1 LSFNLELEISPNRI
15 RYRIKGKSWDNQTRI
30 ATSHLW
36 ELLIWLLKMTVDIL
50 QIKNLSCGYGKTPTL
65 ENINFEVATGEWLS
79 IIGANGCGKSTLLK
93 TICGLLLPQNGS
105 ILLNGKNILHSP
117 AISRYMAFLPQQPI
131 SPEGLTVYQM
141 VCLGR
146 NPHQTWWQ
154 WQIDRQG
161 KESVERALELCQL
174 TQYRDRTV
182 DKLSGG
188 ERQRIF
194 IALALAQDPQII
206 LLDEPTTFLDIRYQ
220 LELLELLKDLNRNQ
234 GLTIVMVLHDMNLA
248 ARYSDRIAMMEKG
261 ALLCIG
267 KTDEVITTTNIERA
281 FSVKAKVSNGDL
293 GIQVY
298 PYASL

>member
-1 LSFNLELEISPNRI
+1 M
-15 RYRIKGKSWDNQTRI
+15 KGKSWDNQTHI

-93 TICGLLLPQNGS
+93 TICGLLLPQND
-105 ILLNGKNILHSP
+105 
-117 AISRYMAFLPQQPI
+117 
-131 SPEGLTVYQM
+131 
-141 VCLGR
+141 
-146 NPHQTWWQ
+146 PHQTWWQ

-281 FSVKAKVSNGDL
+281 FSVKAKVLNGDL

>member
-1 LSFNLELEISPNRI
+1 M
-15 RYRIKGKSWDNQTRI
+15 KGKSWDNQTHI

-141 VCLGR
+141 VCLGETSS
-146 NPHQTWWQ
+146 NMVAMA
-154 WQIDRQG
+154 DRSTG
-161 KESVERALELCQL
+161 KRICRESLRAL
-174 TQYRDRTV
+174 
-182 DKLSGG
+182 S
-188 ERQRIF
+188 
-194 IALALAQDPQII
+194 A
-206 LLDEPTTFLDIRYQ
+206 
-220 LELLELLKDLNRNQ
+220 
-234 GLTIVMVLHDMNLA
+234 
-248 ARYSDRIAMMEKG
+248 YSIPRSHCG
-261 ALLCIG
+261 QTLWW
-267 KTDEVITTTNIERA
+267 
-281 FSVKAKVSNGDL
+281 
-293 GIQVY
+293 
-298 PYASL
+298 

>member
-1 LSFNLELEISPNRI
+1 
-15 RYRIKGKSWDNQTRI
+15 
-30 ATSHLW
+30 
-36 ELLIWLLKMTVDIL
+36 MTADIL
-50 QIKNLSCGYGKTPTL
+50 QIKNLSCGYGNTPTL
-65 ENINFEVATGEWLS
+65 ENINFEVYRGEWLS

-93 TICGLLLPQNGS
+93 TICGLLLPQHGS
-105 ILLNGKNILHSP
+105 IFLNGKNVLHDS
-117 AISRYMAFLPQQPI
+117 AICRYMAFLPQQPI
-131 SPEGLTVYQM
+131 APEGLTVYQM

-161 KESVERALELCQL
+161 EEVVERALELCHL
-174 TQYRDRTV
+174 TSYRDRTM

-188 ERQRIF
+188 ERQRTF
-194 IALALAQDPQII
+194 IALALAQDPQVI

-220 LELLELLKDLNRNQ
+220 LELLELLKNLNRNQ

-248 ARYSDRIAMMEKG
+248 ARYSDRIAIMEKG
-261 ALLCIG
+261 TLLCIG
-267 KTDEVITTTNIERA
+267 KIDEVITTKNIEKA
-281 FSVKAKVSNGDL
+281 FAVKAKVVNGDL